1 MNVIGTVNAYE
12 TYDYEVFWP
21 YYTWTYS
28 TRYGSYQYQVYLMFK
43 SGQYLQSATENIA
56 GTLSVAS
63 HGLSGSTLVGEPT
76 TRFSETYSRT
86 VATH

>member
-21 YYTWTYS
+21 YYTWTYA

-56 GTLSVAS
+56 GTLSVAT
-63 HGLSGSTLVGEPT
+63 HGLSGSTLVGEPA